1 MVLLLTQENAREG
14 GFGKVYQF
22 AAKRHN
28 LLILRILLNQ
38 PHGIGFNALQKAA
51 SPDADITPRI
61 LSQRLKE
68 LEKQK
73 FVSKGLV
80 FGTPPK
86 IEYRV
91 QPKAEGLRK
100 IIAELEEWG
109 KRELA

>member
-1 MVLLLTQENAREG
+1 MPEEPS
-14 GFGKVYQF
+14 FEKVYGF
-22 AAKRHN
+22 VAKKHN
-28 LLILRILLNQ
+28 LLILRILLNA
-38 PHGIGFNALQKAA
+38 PHGIGFNAIQKAG
-51 SPDADITPRI
+51 SPHAQLTPRI

-73 FVSKGLV
+73 LVSKGLV

-100 IIAELEEWG
+100 IIGELEEWG
-109 KRELA
+109 KRELS